1 MNDINYW
8 DRFMMTGS
16 ISDFLSYKNALQDA
30 AADQGKYKQ
39 DPVEKDR
46 SGEQSNAGLYRDYR
60 DDFKG

>member
-16 ISDFLSYKNALQDA
+16 ISDFLSYKNALHEA
-30 AADQGKYKQ
+30 ATDQIDNRK
-39 DPVEKDR
+39 DLVEKDR